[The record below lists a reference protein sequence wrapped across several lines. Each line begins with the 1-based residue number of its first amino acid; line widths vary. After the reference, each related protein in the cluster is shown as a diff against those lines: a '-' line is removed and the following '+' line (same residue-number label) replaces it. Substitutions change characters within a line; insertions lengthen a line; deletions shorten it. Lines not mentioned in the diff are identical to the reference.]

1 MQPYDVHRFGEV
13 IQDKTE
19 QERWCRAVLLGGL
32 PFMWHKAEV
41 ARNVIYDQL
50 ELDIGDKVL
59 LIGECIEPCG
69 FVNDI
74 RARIGSE
81 GEIKVIDITDE
92 ARDNYLAK
100 KARPWRPARDMAVDL
115 HAKNCG
121 WHFRLR
127 RLSAGCAAHG

>member
-1 MQPYDVHRFGEV
+1 MVPGSPAGRLA
-13 IQDKTE
+13 I
-19 QERWCRAVLLGGL
+19 
-32 PFMWHKAEV
+32 MWRKAEV

-69 FVNDI
+69 FVDDI
-74 RARIGSE
+74 RARIGTH

-100 KARPWRPARDMAVDL
+100 KRGRGGQVADHPWPPSGL
-115 HAKNCG
+115 
-121 WHFRLR
+121 L
-127 RLSAGCAAHG
+127 